1 MSDDGDH
8 DADEHEAGEHDAEEH
23 GGGEDGPPADGPATE
38 RTTAPQS
45 PYTGRDVA
53 VGAVIALVGAAL
65 VFGVPLLLL
74 A

>member
-1 MSDDGDH
+1 MTDD
-8 DADEHEAGEHDAEEH
+8 DEHGSRERGDDEHDAAEE
-23 GGGEDGPPADGPATE
+23 GAPTDSPATE

-45 PYTGRDVA
+45 PYTGRDVV
-53 VGAVIALVGAAL
+53 VGAGIALVGAAL